1 MGLLDHLLGKPIASR
16 QEEDHKVGVWA
27 GIPMLG
33 LDALGSAAYGPE
45 AALTLLLPLG
55 AAGLGYMGPISLIII
70 GLLVVLYLSYRQT
83 MEAYPGGGG
92 SYTVAK
98 ENLGTRLGLTAAAAL
113 LVDYV
118 LTAAVGISAGVGAL
132 VSAVPSLLPYIL
144 PICLAILLLITIVN
158 LRGVKESGAAFALPT
173 YVFIGSVGLVLLI
186 GVFKTMA
193 AGGRPVPVA
202 QPPIIPTALV
212 SANLWLLAKAFAS
225 GCTAMTG
232 VEAVSNGI
240 SVFAKPAVKRAQQ
253 TLTAIVVILGAM
265 LAGIAYLCTVY
276 HIGATEPEGKSYQ
289 SVLSQLAAA
298 VVGRGAIYY
307 VTVGSVLAVLALSA
321 NTGFADF
328 PRLCRLL
335 AEDEFLPH
343 TFANRGRRLVY
354 TWGICI
360 LATLTGALLI
370 VFGGIT
376 DRLIPLFAIGAF
388 IAFTLSQAGMV
399 QHWRK
404 VGEGKHRWSMA
415 INAIGAIATGIAI
428 LVILVAKF
436 VDGAWVTLLLIC
448 AIYFVFVSVKR
459 HYAQVEVETTLSSEF
474 EIGDISEPIVVV
486 PIGRWS
492 TISAKALRFSMRISD
507 EVIAL
512 HISSDPVT
520 LPALQRQWESFVE
533 KPCQLG
539 GHPVPRLVIVPS
551 PYRRLFHPLLDYIRD
566 LQDQHPTRV
575 IAVVL
580 PELVEHRWYQYLLHN
595 QRATWLK
602 AALLLRGDRKV
613 TVINVPWYMGQETGP
628 SIKKSGS

>member
-55 AAGLGYMGPISLIII
+55 AAGLAYMGPISIII
-70 GLLVVLYLSYRQT
+70 IVLLLVLYLSYRQT

-98 ENLGTRLGLTAAAAL
+98 ENLGIKMGLTAAAAL

-132 VSAVPSLLPYIL
+132 VSAVPTLLPYIL
-144 PICLAILLLITIVN
+144 PICLGILLLITIVN
-158 LRGVKESGAAFALPT
+158 LRGVKESGVAFAFPT
-173 YVFIGSVGLVLLI
+173 YVFILSVSAVLVI
-186 GVFKTMA
+186 GVVKTIL
-193 AGGRPVPVA
+193 AGGNPVPVA
-202 QPPIIPTALV
+202 RPPVMPTALLSV
-212 SANLWLLAKAFAS
+212 NLWLLAKAFAS

-276 HIGATEPEGKSYQ
+276 HIGATDPDGKAYQ

-298 VVGRGAIYY
+298 VVGRGFVYY

-360 LATLTGALLI
+360 LATLTGLLLI
-370 VFGGIT
+370 IFGGIT

-388 IAFTLSQAGMV
+388 LAFTLSQAGMV
-399 QHWRK
+399 QHWRSIGNRK
-404 VGEGKHRWSMA
+404 HAGSMLINGVGA
-415 INAIGAIATGIAI
+415 VATGIAI
-428 LVILVAKF
+428 IVILVAKF
-436 VDGAWVTLLLIC
+436 IDGAWVTILLIA
-448 AIYFVFVSVKR
+448 AIYYIFVSVKR
-459 HYAQVEVETTLSSEF
+459 HYVQVELETTLSTEF
-474 EIGDISEPIVVV
+474 EIGDTREPIVVV
-486 PIGRWS
+486 PVGRWS

-512 HISSDPVT
+512 HISSDPT
-520 LPALQRQWESFVE
+520 NLPALQRQWEGFVE
-533 KPCQLG
+533 RPCLLND
-539 GHPVPRLVIVPS
+539 HPVPRLVIVPS
-551 PYRRLFHPLLDYIRD
+551 PYRRLFHPLLDYIRE
-566 LQDQHPTRV
+566 LQEQHPDRV
-575 IAVVL
+575 VAVVL

-613 TVINVPWYMGQETGP
+613 TVINVPWYMGQEVE
-628 SIKKSGS
+628 